1 MPSLDS
7 FKSKRTL
14 TVGSKTYTYFSLS
27 AAAENGL
34 GDVSRLPA
42 SLKVLLEN
50 MLRHEDGKT
59 VTKDDILAFKSWLEN
74 KGGVSHEIAYRPA
87 RVLMQDFT
95 GVPAVVDLAAMRDA
109 AQKLGASADAINPQ
123 VPVDLV
129 IDHSVM
135 VDSFGGENSFEKNV
149 EIEYKRNQER
159 YEFLRW
165 GSTAFKN
172 FRVVPPGTGICHQVN
187 LEYLGQTVW
196 TKDEDGETV
205 AYPDTCVGTDSHTTM
220 INGLAVLGWGVGGIE
235 AEAAMLGQPV
245 SMLIPE
251 VIGFRLDGKMAEG
264 ATATDLVLTVVQM
277 LRAKG
282 VVGKFVEFYGPGL
295 SNLTLEDQA
304 TISNMAPEYG
314 ATCGFFP
321 VDEDTVK
328 YLTNTG
334 RDAERVA
341 LVEAYAKAQGYW
353 RPEQAEP
360 IFTDTLELD
369 LGAVVPSISGPK
381 RPQDRVLLSEGDTAF
396 AEAMAKEFSKAAD
409 AAEPIAV
416 EGKDYTVTHGDVFIA
431 AITSCTNTSNPS
443 VLIAA
448 GLVAKKARELGLN
461 RKPWVKTSL
470 APGSQVVT
478 DYLDKAG
485 LSEELDALGF
495 NLVGYGC
502 TTCIGNS
509 GPLEAP
515 LAKAIADG
523 DLVSCSVLSGN
534 RNFEGR
540 IGPDIKANYLAS
552 PPLVVAYA
560 IAGSLRVNL
569 TTDPLG
575 KDKNGND
582 VFLKDIWPTSHE
594 IAEIMSKAVT
604 PQMFAERYSDVFK
617 GDEHWQGIEV
627 SGGQTYSWP
636 PASTYVQNPPYFEGM
651 GLDIDAP
658 ADVENARV
666 LALFGDSITTDH
678 ISPAGSI
685 KASSPAGVY
694 LQEHQVSPLDFNS
707 YGSRRGNHE
716 VMMRGTFA
724 NIRIKNQMV
733 PGVEGGVT
741 VHYPDAEQMP
751 IYDAA
756 MKYEAEGTPLVVFA
770 GDLYGNGSSRDWA
783 AKGTVLLGVRA
794 VIAGSF
800 ERIHRSNLI
809 GMGVLPL
816 EFADGESA
824 ASLGLT
830 GKEQVT
836 IKGIDSIKPRQT
848 LAVEITREDGTSFT
862 ANTTVRIDTEN
873 ELDYYR
879 NGGILHYV
887 LRNLARAAA

>member
-7 FKSKRTL
+7 FKARQTL
-14 TVGSKTYTYFSLS
+14 TVNGKAYTYYSLD

-34 GDVSRLPA
+34 GDVSKLPA
-42 SLKVLLEN
+42 CLKVLLEN
-50 MLRHEDGKT
+50 MLRNEDGTT
-59 VTKDDILAFKSWLEN
+59 VTRDDITAFKTWID
-74 KGGVSHEIAYRPA
+74 KGGKVTQEIAYRPA

-109 AQKLGASADAINPQ
+109 AEKLGASAAAINPQ

-135 VDSFGGENSFEKNV
+135 VDHFAGPSSFKQNV
-149 EIEYKRNQER
+149 EIEYERNKER

-165 GSTAFKN
+165 GASAFEN

-196 TKDEDGETV
+196 TKEVEGETV

-220 INGLAVLGWGVGGIE
+220 INGLSVLGWGVGGIE

-251 VIGFRLDGKMAEG
+251 VIGFKLTGKLPEG
-264 ATATDLVLTVVQM
+264 ATATDLVLTVTKM
-277 LRAKG
+277 MRDYG
-282 VVGKFVEFYGPGL
+282 VVAKFTEFFGPGL

-304 TISNMAPEYG
+304 TLSNMSPEFG
-314 ATCGFFP
+314 STCAFFP
-321 VDEDTVK
+321 VDHDTIK

-334 RDAERVA
+334 RDADRIA

-353 RPEQAEP
+353 RPEMADP
-360 IFTDTLELD
+360 VFTDTIELD
-369 LGAVVPSISGPK
+369 LSTVVPSLSGPK
-381 RPQDRVLLSEGDTAF
+381 RPQDQVLLSEADTRF
-396 AEAMAKEFSKAAD
+396 AEAMVKEFGTAAD
-409 AAEPIAV
+409 DATTVQVDGE
-416 EGKDYTVTHGDVFIA
+416 DYSVTHGDVFIA

-448 GLVAKKARELGLN
+448 GLVARKAAALGLS
-461 RKPWVKTSL
+461 RKPWVKTSF

-478 DYLDKAG
+478 DYLDKAD
-485 LSEELDALGF
+485 LTKDLDSLGF

-509 GPLEAP
+509 GPLQPEI
-515 LAKAIADG
+515 AKAIADG

-560 IAGSLRVNL
+560 IAGSLKINL

-575 KDKNGND
+575 QDEAGKD
-582 VFLKDIWPTSHE
+582 VYLRDIWPSSHE
-594 IAEIMSKAVT
+594 IAEIMSDCVT
-604 PQMFAERYSDVFK
+604 PQMFAERYADVFK
-617 GDEHWQGIEV
+617 GDKQWQDIDV
-627 SGGQTYSWP
+627 SGGQTYGWP
-636 PASTYVQNPPYFEGM
+636 MGSTYVQNPPYFDGM
-651 GLDIDAP
+651 TGEIDAP
-658 ADVENARV
+658 GDVHKARV

-678 ISPAGSI
+678 ISPAGAI
-685 KASSPAGVY
+685 KASSPAGEY
-694 LQEHQVSPLDFNS
+694 LQANQVSVLDFNS

-741 VHYPDAEQMP
+741 VHHPSGDQMA

-756 MKYEAEGTPLVVFA
+756 MRYMNEQVPLVVFA
-770 GDLYGNGSSRDWA
+770 GTLYGNGSSRDWA

-794 VIAGSF
+794 VVAGSF

-816 EFADGESA
+816 EFNDGVTWQ
-824 ASLGLT
+824 SLGLT
-830 GKEQVT
+830 GDEQVT
-836 IKGIDSIKPRQT
+836 IEGINEIQPRQQ
-848 LAVEITREDGTSFT
+848 VDVQITRADGSTLVAS
-862 ANTTVRIDTEN
+862 TTVRIDTDN

-887 LRNLARAAA
+887 LRNLANAAA